1 MHRVE
6 KPMRERALEW
16 VEKQIRKTR
25 IAIGHTERKPN
36 ASEETSRLYGKL
48 EMLEWLSQ
56 KVLAAGEE

>member
-25 IAIGHTERKPN
+25 IAIGYAEEKPN
-36 ASEETSRLYGKL
+36 ASEEISCLYGKL
-48 EMLEWLSQ
+48 EMLEWMSQ
-56 KVLAAGEE
+56 KVLAEREE